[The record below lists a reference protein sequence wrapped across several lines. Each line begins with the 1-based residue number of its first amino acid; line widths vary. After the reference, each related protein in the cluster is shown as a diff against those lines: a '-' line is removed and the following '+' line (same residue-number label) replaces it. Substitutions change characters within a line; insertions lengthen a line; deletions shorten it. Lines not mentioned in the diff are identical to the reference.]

1 MVMLLSKIIKGDI
14 MEEYLRH
21 KENSGKGAGPG
32 IKSSRFQS
40 LYSHDL
46 D

>member
-21 KENSGKGAGPG
+21 KDNSGKGAGPG